1 MGLANAGVRWQEPV
15 SREWQAA
22 IIATGGGVYTTLKSE
37 TAPLWRM
44 SIELPFAPVDDII
57 RRNADGLRVS
67 AGAAEELARRIQEE
81 GARRAISAAQRADT
95 EGRKT
100 LMVGD
105 FVADDPP
112 SKSSLALPIAPIDR
126 IARLDID
133 DRYRVAMDA
142 RLALTA
148 QLESY
153 ADDVAAAGALLAR
166 HADRRTVK
174 AEDIEAYF
182 ELEPYFE

>member
-1 MGLANAGVRWQEPV
+1 
-15 SREWQAA
+15 
-22 IIATGGGVYTTLKSE
+22 
-37 TAPLWRM
+37 M

-57 RRNADGLRVS
+57 RRNAGGLRVS

-81 GARRAISAAQRADT
+81 GAQRAIGAAERADA

-100 LMVGD
+100 LMVDD
-105 FVADDPP
+105 FDANAPP
-112 SKSSLALPIAPIDR
+112 SKAELALPIAPIDR

-133 DRYRVAMDA
+133 DRYRVTMDA

-148 QLESY
+148 ALESD
-153 ADDVAAAGALLAR
+153 ADDVAAAATLLAR
-166 HADRRTVK
+166 HAERRTVK

-182 ELEPYFE
+182 DLGPYFE